1 MNNNHPV
8 QERYEDEIDLVDLIK
23 ILIINYK
30 LIVLITVLITGLGIS
45 YGFYIKNKE
54 MPVLEQQFQLEYPS
68 ISSKIIIENI
78 FKDDKT
84 VEEFFSYDI
93 IKDLYGE
100 NNRVLSITEKQNW
113 LNNIFKVTNSDK
125 ENTNYL
131 LTIAIP
137 SNLDADKLFGI
148 YYENLYKY
156 TDTTIRDEISLKYKK
171 VLENYDLYK
180 ELADDSQ
187 EKIKEIIGND
197 LKLEDSINS
206 LYIVQALR
214 ELNSKTFS
222 EKDTYTSL
230 YNRFLNEKLNLERVL
245 LQMSDYIK
253 VRTSIYE
260 LESKVNLKL
269 IAMISF
275 VLGGFL
281 GIFAVFV
288 KEFIKNIDWKN

>member
-1 MNNNHPV
+1 MNKNYPV

-23 ILIINYK
+23 ILIKNYK
-30 LIVLITVLITGLGIS
+30 LIVFITVLITGLGIG

-54 MPVLEQQFQLEYPS
+54 VPVLEQQFQLEYPS

-100 NNRVLSITEKQNW
+100 NNITLSIKEKQNW
-113 LNNIFKVTNSDK
+113 LNNIFKVTSPDK
-125 ENTNYL
+125 ENSNYI
-131 LTIAIP
+131 LTMGIP
-137 SNLDADKLFGI
+137 SNLDENKFFEI

-156 TDTTIRDEISLKYKK
+156 IDKAIRNEISLKYKK
-171 VLENYDLYK
+171 VLENYELYK
-180 ELADDSQ
+180 ELVDNSQ

-214 ELNSKTFS
+214 ELNSKTFA

-230 YNRFLNEKLNLERVL
+230 YNRFLNEKLNLENVL
-245 LQMSDYIK
+245 LQMGDYIK
-253 VRTSIYE
+253 FRTSIYE
-260 LESKVNLKL
+260 LESKVKLKL
-269 IAMISF
+269 ITIISF

-281 GIFAVFV
+281 GIFTVFI